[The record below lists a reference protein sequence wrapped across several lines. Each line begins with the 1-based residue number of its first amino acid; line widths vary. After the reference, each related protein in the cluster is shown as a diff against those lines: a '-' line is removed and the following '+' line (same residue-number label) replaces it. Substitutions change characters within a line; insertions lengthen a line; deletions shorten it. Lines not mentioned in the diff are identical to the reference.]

1 MAPILSFTAEEV
13 WATIYPEKSCVESSV
28 FFETW
33 KNSALEQDIGG
44 APVFLPTANHGNE
57 LLASWSTLREV
68 RAVASKAIEEVRTA
82 GGVGSSLQ
90 AEIVIEAPAATLAEL
105 ARLGDDLKFV
115 FITSQA
121 TAKEGAELKVSVT
134 LSTATKCERCWHYRS
149 DVGADGNH
157 PGVCARC
164 ISNLYGAGETRT
176 FA

>member
-1 MAPILSFTAEEV
+1 M
-13 WATIYPEKSCVESSV
+13 
-28 FFETW
+28 
-33 KNSALEQDIGG
+33 
-44 APVFLPTANHGNE
+44 
-57 LLASWSTLREV
+57 LREV
-68 RAVASKAIEEVRTA
+68 RAVASKAIEDVRTA

-105 ARLGDDLKFV
+105 TRLGDDLKFV

-121 TAKEGAELKVSVT
+121 TAKQGAELKVTVEPS
-134 LSTATKCERCWHYRS
+134 AAAKCERCWHYRS
-149 DVGADGNH
+149 DVGADTNH